1 MKTMQEILESTP
13 TKEMITL
20 KWEDENGVHTK
31 KISEE
36 QFRWV
41 ALNIAKG
48 EFQYDKV
55 SVASKKCTAHFD
67 TYGRLTS
74 PLEDS
79 NCLSLNRDL
88 TLDIF
93 KEIVGPTVQRRGK

>member
-1 MKTMQEILESTP
+1 MQEILKSTP
-13 TKEMITL
+13 KKEMIIL
-20 KWEDENGVHTK
+20 KWEDESGVHTK
-31 KISEE
+31 KVCEE

-74 PLEDS
+74 PLKDS
-79 NCLSLNRDL
+79 NCLSLNGDL
-88 TLDIF
+88 SLGLL
-93 KEIVGPTVQRRGK
+93 EVRAGVPTKY

>member
-1 MKTMQEILESTP
+1 MQEILESTP
-13 TKEMITL
+13 TKDKIML
-20 KWEDENGVHTK
+20 KWEDDNGVHTK

-55 SVASKKCTAHFD
+55 SVASKKRTAHFD
-67 TYGRLTS
+67 TDGRLTS

-79 NCLSLNRDL
+79 NCLSLSDDL
-88 TLDIF
+88 ALDLLRAR
-93 KEIVGPTVQRRGK
+93 VGVPTKY